1 MALARPSPLC
11 VAGTSYLNWI
21 CGNDRVVCVM
31 SVRQVGTGNVDE
43 RISEAILI
51 HFGNVMVMVNS
62 GFLVVHLD
70 TRDLAV
76 VKVWR

>member
-1 MALARPSPLC
+1 
-11 VAGTSYLNWI
+11 
-21 CGNDRVVCVM
+21 M